1 MNKNLSTELNA
12 LLKQYKET
20 VAVLR
25 QELSERELEE
35 IGSTINRMEELKVV
49 VSVFGETDSGKS
61 ALLNSLL
68 GFNNDNDPDT
78 LPFSVDAQINKWND
92 EIEKNNRKVWK
103 EVSGLEI
110 VLQDTP
116 GIAGDDSSHLT
127 KAKKMATSSDIV
139 LYVFSEAIKGDQ
151 VRVMNELLSTQKP
164 VIFVLNKIDKHRPNE
179 IEAKKKDL
187 ITKAPNLKNEMIVLT
202 AGHPIRQEPIID
214 DLVET
219 ITSIVKYK
227 QSELIGGTIEN
238 FMNQALNLAAER
250 KIEKIEHERRRIENQ
265 NAKIAVEKA
274 LVLKTANNMADSIVI
289 RYATAA
295 SLLAAAIPFRLD
307 FITTTLISGGMSV
320 HIFSIFS
327 VAGIIV
333 SMGNK
338 PDTNLIIKQLAE
350 AAIQMLFANA
360 VAFPAY
366 IAISIG
372 LKSNPFSY
380 WVGSLLDSAFT
391 FFIVSVVGY
400 SFSFYCAN
408 NLSWGEKQ
416 NATEVLKEYIRKY
429 IYELFINKIPEKYRE
444 QVRRLI
450 NPDLL

>member
-12 LLKQYKET
+12 LLKQYKDT

-35 IGSTINRMEELKVV
+35 IGSTINRMEALKVV
-49 VSVFGETDSGKS
+49 VSVFGETNSGKS

-68 GFNNDNDPDT
+68 GFNNDNDTNT
-78 LPFSVDAQINKWND
+78 LPFSVDAQINKWDD
-92 EIEKNNRKVWK
+92 EIEKNNRKIWK

-179 IEAKKKDL
+179 IEATKKDL

-202 AGHPIRQEPIID
+202 AGHPVREEPIID

-219 ITSIVKYK
+219 ITSIVEYN

-238 FMNQALNLAAER
+238 FMNQALKLAAER
-250 KIEKIEHERRRIENQ
+250 KIEKIDKERRRIENQ
-265 NAKIAVEKA
+265 NAAKA
-274 LVLKTANNMADSIVI
+274 LVLKTANDTANGII
-289 RYATAA
+289 IQYAAAA
-295 SLLAAAIPFRLD
+295 SLLAAAIPLRLD

-320 HIFSIFS
+320 HIFSVFS

-333 SMGNK
+333 STTMGNQ
-338 PDTNLIIKQLAE
+338 PDTKLIIKQLGE

-360 VAFPAY
+360 AAFPAY

-416 NATEVLKEYIRKY
+416 NATQVLKEFIRKY
-429 IYELFINKIPEKYRE
+429 IDELFINKIPEKYRE